1 MKVTTALLRR
11 KGACATQ
18 VDKFAALFPAG
29 VEVTEALCIAHAPMF
44 NWNWAARNLLR
55 ATARKAYEEA
65 CATARKAYE
74 EACATA
80 WKAYAEAC
88 APARKA
94 YAEAYAE
101 ACAPARKAYEEACA
115 PARKAYEEACAS
127 AFGRAAE
134 LEG

>member
-44 NWNWAARNLLR
+44 NWNWAARSLLR
-55 ATARKAYEEA
+55 APARKAYD
-65 CATARKAYE
+65 K
-74 EACATA
+74 ACATA
-80 WKAYAEAC
+80 WKACDETCAPARKAYAEAC

-94 YAEAYAE
+94 YEE
-101 ACAPARKAYEEACA
+101 ACAPARKAYAEACA